1 MGFEEH
7 IIQQTIASSGGEQV
21 ADFLKTKFVDELGC
35 ATSVEYDGAIKM
47 VSDGLSVS
55 IATNGVAT
63 LTYRNSGSRNYT
75 ISNSCSYVDR
85 VYIASTAIVMVLTSA
100 QGGGTTYYY
109 IFAKTNTNKMAIV
122 VTGDRTPYNLYDVSS
137 GDDAGATPSAY
148 TRSIANL
155 SAQLPYSNQVQ
166 ICPVACN
173 SRTGVVSYLQDVY
186 VATMTTLPAIRSTT
200 LYDYILDDHH
210 YLTDGAFWIKGDPV

>member
-7 IIQQTIASSGGEQV
+7 IIQQQISSSGGEQV

-35 ATSVEYDGAIKM
+35 AISAEYDGAIKM

-63 LTYRNSGSRNYT
+63 LTYRNSSSRNYT
-75 ISNSCSYVDR
+75 ISTSSNTVDR
-85 VYIASTAIVMVLTSA
+85 VYIAQTAIVIVLT
-100 QGGGTTYYY
+100 GGNATYYY

-122 VTGDRTPYNLYDVSS
+122 VTGSQSPYGIYDVSS
-137 GDDAGATPSAY
+137 GDDAVATPSAY
-148 TRSIANL
+148 TRSSSYLA
-155 SAQLPYSNQVQ
+155 SQLPYSNQVQ
-166 ICPVACN
+166 ICPLACN
-173 SRTGVVSYLQDVY
+173 SSSGVVSYLQDVY
-186 VATMTTLPAIRSTT
+186 IATMTTLPAVRSTR
-200 LYDYILDDHH
+200 LYDYILGDHH